1 LAELS
6 PGKIL
11 AAHGLAILASGVL
24 LALALGGEGGLFGFL
39 FMALGA
45 VAVLLSLVA
54 TALVA
59 GGAYLIGG
67 EGNAEV
73 RLAPEWVALA
83 PLALNS
89 LVFAS
94 LVLGGFSHALLF
106 AIAFP
111 LLFLAVKPKFPPASM
126 TMGVVG
132 GFAAFVV
139 VLLLSYMFGYILD
152 VKIDLAQLIALAPVD
167 AKQMQFYGWYML
179 LVVAVAEELWRAATY
194 YNLVPAVG
202 QRAAAA
208 LATFW
213 FVWMHLPGR
222 IMYGAAAPAILTLIG
237 AGTLTMWFLSKGDYW
252 GMVAAHAV
260 YNTAIAGVSYG
271 SMLVELL
278 LLAVLLWALWVERR
292 KPKIEISA
300 AAKEIQ
306 VPAVAAGGGGGVG

>member
-1 LAELS
+1 LAELT

-11 AAHGLAILASGVL
+11 AAHGFAILASGIF
-24 LALALGGEGGLFGFL
+24 LALALGGAGGLFGFL

-45 VAVLLSLVA
+45 VVVLLSLVVVS
-54 TALVA
+54 LV
-59 GGAYLIGG
+59 GGAAYLTGG
-67 EGNAEV
+67 AGSAEV
-73 RLAPEWVALA
+73 RLPPEWVALA

-89 LVFAS
+89 LIFAS
-94 LVLGGFSHALLF
+94 LVSGGFSHALLF

-111 LLFLAVKPKFPPASM
+111 LLFLTVKPKFPPASM

-139 VLLLSYMFGYILD
+139 VLVLSYMFGYVLNAEIDLGQLVALSPVD
-152 VKIDLAQLIALAPVD
+152 VKR
-167 AKQMQFYGWYML
+167 MQVYGWYML
-179 LVVAVAEELWRAATY
+179 LVVAVAEEMWRAATY

-208 LATFW
+208 LATAW

-222 IMYGAAAPAILTLIG
+222 VLYGALAPAILLLIG

-260 YNTAIAGVSYG
+260 YNTAIASFGTG
-271 SMLVELL
+271 MMLVELA
-278 LLAVLLWALWVERR
+278 LLAAFLWAIWVERR
-292 KPKIEISA
+292 RPKIEIA
-300 AAKEIQ
+300 AT
-306 VPAVAAGGGGGVG
+306 VPAELRGVVARE

>member
-1 LAELS
+1 MAEPT

-11 AAHGLAILASGVL
+11 AAHGLAILASGIY
-24 LALALGGEGGLFGFL
+24 LALALGGGGGLFGFL

-45 VAVLLSLVA
+45 IVVLLSLVA

-67 EGNAEV
+67 GGGAEV
-73 RLAPEWVALA
+73 RLPPEWVALA

-89 LVFAS
+89 LVFVS
-94 LVLGGFSHALLF
+94 LVSGGFSHALLF

-111 LLFLAVKPKFPPASM
+111 LLFLTVKPKFPPASM

-139 VLLLSYMFGYILD
+139 VLILSYTFGYILN
-152 VKIDLAQLIALAPVD
+152 VNIDLAQLVALAPMDV
-167 AKQMQFYGWYML
+167 KQMQFYGWYML
-179 LVVAVAEELWRAATY
+179 LVVAVAEEMWRAATY
-194 YNLVPAVG
+194 YNLIPAVG
-202 QRAAAA
+202 QRAASA
-208 LATFW
+208 LSTFW

-222 IMYGAAAPAILTLIG
+222 IMYGSLAPAILTLIG
-237 AGTLTMWFLSKGDYW
+237 AGTVTMWFISKGDYW

-260 YNTAIAGVSYG
+260 YNTAIAGISYG

-278 LLAVLLWALWVERR
+278 LLAVLLWAIWVERR
-292 KPKIEISA
+292 RPRIEISA
-300 AAKEIQ
+300 VKAIQ
-306 VPAVAAGGGGGVG
+306 VPAAAGGGGGVG

>member
-1 LAELS
+1 LAEPT

-11 AAHGLAILASGVL
+11 AAHGLAILASGIY
-24 LALALGGEGGLFGFL
+24 LALALGGGGGLFGFL

-45 VAVLLSLVA
+45 IVVLLSLVA

-67 EGNAEV
+67 GGSAEV
-73 RLAPEWVALA
+73 RLPPEWVALA

-89 LVFAS
+89 LVFVS
-94 LVLGGFSHALLF
+94 LVSGGFSHALLF

-111 LLFLAVKPKFPPASM
+111 LLFLTVKPKFPPASM

-139 VLLLSYMFGYILD
+139 VLILSYMFGYILN
-152 VKIDLAQLIALAPVD
+152 VNIDLAQLIALAPMDV
-167 AKQMQFYGWYML
+167 KQMQFYGWYML
-179 LVVAVAEELWRAATY
+179 LVVAVAEEMWRAATY
-194 YNLVPAVG
+194 YNLIPAVG
-202 QRAAAA
+202 QRAASA
-208 LATFW
+208 LATAW

-222 IMYGAAAPAILTLIG
+222 IMYGSLAPAILTLIG
-237 AGTLTMWFLSKGDYW
+237 AGTVTMWFISKGDYW

-260 YNTAIAGVSYG
+260 YNTAIAGISYG

-278 LLAVLLWALWVERR
+278 LLAVLLWAIWVERR
-292 KPKIEISA
+292 RPRIEISA
-300 AAKEIQ
+300 VKAIQ
-306 VPAVAAGGGGGVG
+306 VPAAAGGGGGVG